1 MVFFYMTFVK
11 DEEKDPNSKTKYGRM
26 SPKDF
31 AHLLQNQILK
41 NIEGVKIT
49 AVDLDLS
56 KLLSENLDN
65 MFKLND
71 DLIKQEQE
79 IEGYLKGL
87 EKRIYDLNS
96 NAELKVNL
104 GHGYIP
110 FSQGLQ
116 TFKWVDN
123 KYPKNGKAI
132 TDIMEKIYKKYL
144 DSVKSV
150 KTRSDE
156 FNELQVKLKN
166 KEKGENDAQT
176 LMNVD
181 YRDIVEEHK
190 DKMIET
196 DFLCTMLCFVP
207 TGNEKNFLSKYEELI
222 DNMVVP
228 SSAEK
233 LGGGG
238 TDKAVL
244 YRVVIM
250 KHLKDNFRNES
261 SSKLRVQSREY
272 NKSEMDKRP
281 QEQEEIRKLKN
292 DIDECKRKL
301 YDLSTSVY
309 SEIFIALL
317 HIKFLRVYLESN
329 LKYTNGEYFTV
340 SVNVS
345 KEKEARLVSTLIKS
359 FSDTSEQGWYGTKEE
374 LKENDD
380 FYPFILIK
388 LGVPSII

>member
-1 MVFFYMTFVK
+1 MTFVK